1 MHRAL
6 DALLHHGAGH
16 LVRLVYIAVEM
27 VIVGVAAA
35 RADKFRKAVPAF
47 FSREQTGIFE
57 FFPDVGTGDPLI
69 DAAHVKILVP
79 RKLVAGIEVAAG
91 DDGKILVA
99 RAARRHALRQAG
111 PALEV
116 DVEMEEILPYEKA
129 FYRYLDTNE
138 EANALI
144 KEIEQTK
151 DLPEQEKIDKVIKT
165 FKLTR

>member
-1 MHRAL
+1 MKQLKQNLHESVSSEKLAL
-6 DALLHHGAGH
+6 IIYTLTHGY
-16 LVRLVYIAVEM
+16 L
-27 VIVGVAAA
+27 
-35 RADKFRKAVPAF
+35 D
-47 FSREQTGIFE
+47 
-57 FFPDVGTGDPLI
+57 
-69 DAAHVKILVP
+69 
-79 RKLVAGIEVAAG
+79 
-91 DDGKILVA
+91 
-99 RAARRHALRQAG
+99 
-111 PALEV
+111 